1 MSLPT
6 RSSEEKLAM
15 ALLTR
20 VRIFDAIDLCAP
32 GQQAARTRLDE
43 VLRSFTA
50 DLASLSDGI
59 TRSYLS
65 HALPSHRMGGG
76 R

>member
-1 MSLPT
+1 MGERR
-6 RSSEEKLAM
+6 RSPRTM
-15 ALLTR
+15 GQR
-20 VRIFDAIDLCAP
+20 RIVVLIDNIESDYQLEMLS
-32 GQQAARTRLDE
+32 G
-43 VLRSFTA
+43 VLRATRTSSVNTLIVA
-50 DLASLSDGI
+50 GGRLSDGI